1 MKCPQCQFEN
11 PADTLYCGKCG
22 SRLLSVEELPIS
34 QTKTIQ
40 TPLKE
45 LTRGTIFAG
54 RYEVIEELGQG
65 GMAGSIE

>member
-22 SRLLSVEELPIS
+22 SRLHSVEELPIS

-45 LTRGTIFAG
+45 LTRGT
-54 RYEVIEELGQG
+54 
-65 GMAGSIE
+65 